1 MWLDLRDASGK
12 PIAKGGVVMIKE
24 IEIKDQAQVQKIN
37 RLASSAPYD
46 VWLHSETVMLD
57 ARSLLGLYALIG
69 KRVRVVAEDNVDP
82 KQFGKLVDRME

>member
-1 MWLDLRDASGK
+1 
-12 PIAKGGVVMIKE
+12 MIKE

-46 VWLHSETVMLD
+46 VWLNSDTVMLD

-82 KQFGKLVDRME
+82 SQFGKLVDRME